1 MARNYYT
8 LLGIRPGATQA
19 EIKSAY
25 RRKAKTLHP
34 DACGG
39 DRELFQAVQEA
50 YEVLSDPARRRAY
63 DLQLVDRRRP
73 RAQPPW
79 RRRAAPAR
87 GRAEPLRSSPHPA
100 EPLIP
105 QEQSFAQDRGFP
117 QDPSFPRKAP
127 FPPDWPLQ
135 SLWDV
140 MAPDILSP
148 VGGDWADQVEQVY
161 VEVPLTP
168 EQAMRGGRVD
178 VRVPVQVTCPA
189 CRGWGGRG
197 PYVCPH
203 CAGRGRIHDE
213 RPLSLSFPGG
223 IVEGDVTR
231 ISLDRVGI
239 PGMVL
244 TVRFTV
250 QRG

>member
-1 MARNYYT
+1 MAESYYT
-8 LLGIRPGATQA
+8 LLGVRPGATEP
-19 EIKSAY
+19 EIKAAY
-25 RRKAKTLHP
+25 RRKAKALHP

-63 DLQLVDRRRP
+63 DLQLADRHPP
-73 RAQPPW
+73 RARPPW
-79 RRRAAPAR
+79 RLRAAPAR
-87 GRAEPLRSSPHPA
+87 SRAEPLRSSPHPV
-100 EPLIP
+100 EPLLP
-105 QEQSFAQDRGFP
+105 QEP
-117 QDPSFPRKAP
+117 PFPR
-127 FPPDWPLQ
+127 DWPLR
-135 SLWDV
+135 SPWDIL
-140 MAPDILSP
+140 APDLLSP
-148 VGGDWADQVEQVY
+148 VGGDWADQVEQIY
-161 VEVPLTP
+161 VEVSLTS
-168 EQAMRGGRVD
+168 EQATRGGRVN

-203 CAGRGRIHDE
+203 CAGRGRIPDE
-213 RPLSLSFPGG
+213 RPLALSFPGG

-239 PGMVL
+239 PGIVL

-250 QRG
+250 ERW

>member
-1 MARNYYT
+1 MAEDYYA
-8 LLGIRPGATQA
+8 LLGVRPGATQA

-25 RRKAKTLHP
+25 RGKAKTLHP

-63 DLQLVDRRRP
+63 DLQLASRRP
-73 RAQPPW
+73 PRARSPW
-79 RRRAAPAR
+79 RRRPAPIR
-87 GRAEPLRSSPHPA
+87 GRAEPLRSPRHPV

-105 QEQSFAQDRGFP
+105 WEQSYP
-117 QDPSFPRKAP
+117 QDPSFPR
-127 FPPDWPLQ
+127 DWPFQ
-135 SLWDV
+135 SLWDAL
-140 MAPDILSP
+140 APDILSP
-148 VGGDWADQVEQVY
+148 LGSDWADQVEQVY

-168 EQAMRGGRVD
+168 EQAMRGGQVE

-197 PYVCPH
+197 PYICPH
-203 CAGRGRIHDE
+203 CAGRGRIADE

-223 IVEGDVTR
+223 IDDGDVMRT
-231 ISLDRVGI
+231 SLDRVGI
-239 PGMVL
+239 TSMVL

-250 QRG
+250 GRR

>member
-63 DLQLVDRRRP
+63 DLQLADKPPP

-79 RRRAAPAR
+79 GRRAAPAR
-87 GRAEPLRSSPHPA
+87 RRAEPLRSSPHPV

-105 QEQSFAQDRGFP
+105 QEETFP
-117 QDPSFPRKAP
+117 GEAP
-127 FPPDWPLQ
+127 FPPDWPPG

-148 VGGDWADQVEQVY
+148 VGGDWADQVEQIY

-168 EQAMRGGRVD
+168 EQAARGGRVD
-178 VRVPVQVTCPA
+178 VWVPVQVTCPA

-203 CAGRGRIHDE
+203 CAGRGRIPDE

-250 QRG
+250 GRG